1 MLGCVWRVLAIY
13 RTATQQLE
21 AHGRGVDDTQGD
33 DVRHILYKL
42 GLTGRFRRIPRPG
55 RECFTS
61 SLVTRPGYFLVVA
74 AVPHGVAG
82 LVFNG
87 EITAKTDGL

>member
-33 DVRHILYKL
+33 DVRHFIQIGTQISENTASESVPPTHSY
-42 GLTGRFRRIPRPG
+42 I
-55 RECFTS
+55 S
-61 SLVTRPGYFLVVA
+61 S
-74 AVPHGVAG
+74 
-82 LVFNG
+82 
-87 EITAKTDGL
+87 